1 MFKKILIVC
10 AHPDDELIGCGGLI
24 LNNLKKT
31 KFKIIY
37 TCKTYDKRNKKVK
50 SKFVLRKRKAVELS
64 KQLNIETPIFFNF
77 PGLSLQRKDI
87 TSMSQLLLNEIK
99 KFKPDS
105 IFTHCI
111 EDLHHDHRATSES
124 VMIATRPSSH
134 NTSVKNL
141 FYFEIPSATEKL
153 IKKNKVFN
161 PNFFIDISDSINLK
175 VNLIKKYYSEELKKY
190 PAALSVK
197 GIINLSKYRGNN
209 IRRKNVEAFEIIKL
223 IM

>member
-37 TCKTYDKRNKKVK
+37 TCRTYDKRNIKTK
-50 SKFVLRKRKAVELS
+50 SKYSLRKKSAKELS
-64 KQLNIETPIFFNF
+64 KHLNIEKPIFFNF
-77 PGLSLQRKDI
+77 PGLSLVRKDI

-105 IFTHCI
+105 IFTHCVD
-111 EDLHHDHRATSES
+111 DLHHDHRSTSEA
-124 VMIATRPSSH
+124 VMIAARPSVYNNSI
-134 NTSVKNL
+134 KNI

-153 IKKNKVFN
+153 IKKDKVFN
-161 PNFFIDISDSINLK
+161 PNFFVDISKNINLK
-175 VNLIKKYYSEELKKY
+175 VKLIKKYYKKELKKY
-190 PAALSVK
+190 PSALSTK
-197 GIINLSKYRGNN
+197 GIINLSKYRGSN
-209 IRRKNVEAFEIIKL
+209 IRIKNAEAFEIIK
-223 IM
+223 IIV